1 MDKRSLKEDLMETV
15 AYKEI
20 AEVLGGRKVFGKS
33 DWSPLA
39 WTAQIERGF
48 PFHALDRLKEA
59 LGLNDREISCALDVS
74 AKTASRWRHAEKTR
88 LPVSVSDR
96 IYRFARLFALAEQ
109 VLEDKDAARGW
120 MHDEQVGLGG
130 RSPIELMRTEAG
142 AREVESLL
150 VRIEHGV
157 LS

>member
-1 MDKRSLKEDLMETV
+1 MGSIE
-15 AYKEI
+15 YKGV

-33 DWSPLA
+33 RWSTLA
-39 WTAQIERGF
+39 WTAQIEEGF
-48 PFHALDRLKEA
+48 PFDALEHLKEA
-59 LGLNDREISCALDVS
+59 LRLSDREVSSALDVS
-74 AKTASRWRHAEKTR
+74 AKTASRWRHAGKAR

-96 IYRFARLFALAEQ
+96 IYRFARLFALAEH
-109 VLEDKDAARGW
+109 VLEDKDAARAW
-120 MHDEQVGLGG
+120 LRDKQLGLGG
-130 RSPIELMRTEAG
+130 HSAIELMRTEAG

>member
-1 MDKRSLKEDLMETV
+1 METV

-59 LGLNDREISCALDVS
+59 LGLNDREVSTALHVS
-74 AKTASRWRHAEKTR
+74 AKTASRWRHAEKAR

-109 VLEDKDAARGW
+109 VLEDKDAAREW
-120 MHDEQVGLGG
+120 MHEEQVGLGG

>member
-1 MDKRSLKEDLMETV
+1 MGTIEH
-15 AYKEI
+15 KEI

-33 DWSPLA
+33 VWSSLL
-39 WTAQIERGF
+39 WTVQIERGF
-48 PFHALDRLKEA
+48 PFGALERLKEA
-59 LGLNDREISCALDVS
+59 LNLSDREISNALDVS

-88 LPVSVSDR
+88 LPASVSDR
-96 IYRFARLFALAEQ
+96 IYRFARLFALAEH
-109 VLEDKDAARGW
+109 VLEDKDAAREW
-120 MHDEQVGLGG
+120 LHDRQTGLGG

>member
-1 MDKRSLKEDLMETV
+1 MDKRAWKEDLMETV

-59 LGLNDREISCALDVS
+59 LGLNDREVSSALHVS
-74 AKTASRWRHAEKTR
+74 AKTASRWRHAEKAR

-109 VLEDKDAARGW
+109 VLEDKDAAREW